1 MKKICCIFN
10 FASHYREKIYK
21 KIESEF
27 NCDFYFGDF
36 CGVELKKIDYSV
48 LNSFVKELKYIS
60 LFSHFNWIKGSVN
73 LVFKNKYDTFLMVG
87 EPYCL
92 STWFVLIF
100 SKILKKKTYL
110 WTHGWYGDESYIK
123 GLIKKIFFKLSS
135 GIFLYGEYAKQVM
148 IKEGFKKD
156 KLHVIANSLDYEKMV
171 LQRNKAKSP
180 IYINKFHNNN
190 PTIFFI
196 GRLGKNKKLELLI
209 DAHKFAQEKSVNFNV
224 VLIGDGEHKDYL
236 LKKTKKLGTEN
247 NVWFYGACYDEILIS
262 ELIYNADLCVLP
274 GNRSEERRVG
284 KECRL

>member
-1 MKKICCIFN
+1 
-10 FASHYREKIYK
+10 
-21 KIESEF
+21 
-27 NCDFYFGDF
+27 
-36 CGVELKKIDYSV
+36 
-48 LNSFVKELKYIS
+48 
-60 LFSHFNWIKGSVN
+60 
-73 LVFKNKYDTFLMVG
+73 
-87 EPYCL
+87 
-92 STWFVLIF
+92 
-100 SKILKKKTYL
+100 
-110 WTHGWYGDESYIK
+110 
-123 GLIKKIFFKLSS
+123 
-135 GIFLYGEYAKQVM
+135 M

-156 KLHVIANSLDYEKMV
+156 KLHVLANSLDYEKIV

-262 ELIYNADLCVLP
+262 ELIYNADLCVSP
-274 GNRSEERRVG
+274 GNVGLTVIHSLSFGTPVITHNNFSNQMPEFEAIEQGVTGDFFEENSIESLEQVITKWLSLNPSKTEELINRCYEIVDI
-284 KECRL
+284 KYNPNYQMSILSNVLINK